1 MVSPLLAI
9 AMLQSKPWLE
19 FPGPGKRVVLLAG
32 DEEYRSEEMLPQLAK
47 ILNKRHGFHC
57 TVLFSIGKDGT
68 IDPNRRDHQPGIE
81 ALQTA
86 DLCVMMLRFRAWP
99 QDQMRSFV
107 DYYRSGRPILALR
120 TSTHAF
126 DFNTESP
133 FARFSWS
140 SKSNPGGFG
149 KQVLGETWI
158 SHWGVHGKQATRGGS
173 VASHPVLTGVK
184 DVFGTTDVY
193 EAHPPADSVVLM
205 RGEVVEGMEP
215 SAPQAAG
222 RKKNALG
229 VEQGLNEP
237 MMPIVWLRRH
247 RNEVGNTNLVMT
259 CTMGA
264 ATDLLNEG
272 FRRLLVNG
280 CYFLTGGQ
288 SRIQDKMDVSLVGN
302 YEPSP
307 FGFEGFRKG
316 VRPADLASMR

>member
-1 MVSPLLAI
+1 MLCLLA
-9 AMLQSKPWLE
+9 AVAVAQPWIE
-19 FPGPGKRVVLLAG
+19 FPGPGKRIVLLAG

-68 IDPNRRDHQPGIE
+68 IDPNRRDNQPGIE

-86 DLCVMMLRFRAWP
+86 DLCVMMLRFRSWP

-107 DYYRSGRPILALR
+107 DYYRSGRPIMALR

-126 DFNTESP
+126 DYGIDSP
-133 FARFSWS
+133 MSRFGWS
-140 SKSNPGGFG
+140 SKGNPGGFG

-158 SHWGVHGKQATRGGS
+158 SHWGVHGQQATRG
-173 VASHPVLTGVK
+173 VAVATHPILTGVK

-205 RGEVVEGMEP
+205 RGEVVAGMNP
-215 SAPQAAG
+215 SDPAAFG
-222 RKKNALG
+222 RKKSAFG
-229 VEQGLNEP
+229 IEQGLNDP
-237 MMPIVWLRRH
+237 MMPILWLRRH
-247 RNEVGNTNLVMT
+247 RNEVDKTNLVMT

-264 ATDLLNEG
+264 ATDFTNEG

-288 SRIQDKMDVSLVGN
+288 SRITPTLDVSLVGK
-302 YEPSP
+302 YEPTP
-307 FGFEGFRKG
+307 FGFEGFKKG